1 MEIVRVEASHQA
13 YPFRGY
19 FKFLGTAGHQVV
31 TVRIV
36 SDDGSEGWGQSVF
49 PLRWSYETPEVA
61 LVLIGRYFGPA
72 LLGQDPREI
81 VALSSRLDEVLAP
94 GFTQGYPLTRASL
107 DLALHDLAGKLLGQP
122 VWRLWGCPPPQ
133 PVMLSWT
140 VNVTSLADAEV
151 VVEQGRQLGYR
162 HFNLKVAPD
171 VKFDVELARI
181 VRQMAPECFLWADAN
196 GGYTLESAKQAARLL
211 AEVGVDVLEAPLR
224 PHMIQ
229 GYRQLRRLGALPII
243 MDEGVITPRDLIE
256 FIRLEM
262 MDGLAVKLSRSGGL
276 LATKRQLEIILDAGL
291 LALGS
296 GLTDPDVSLAGSLAL
311 FGAFRLRFP
320 AALNGPQFLSACVL
334 KQPLRIENGLA
345 YAPEG
350 PGLGVAV
357 DPKMLQQLSVPAAP
371 PLATNHVVVE
381 K

>member
-1 MEIVRVEASHQA
+1 MEDTSA
-13 YPFRGY
+13 
-19 FKFLGTAGHQVV
+19 
-31 TVRIV
+31 
-36 SDDGSEGWGQSVF
+36 
-49 PLRWSYETPEVA
+49 
-61 LVLIGRYFGPA
+61 PA

-94 GFTQGYPLTRASL
+94 GFTQGLPAHPGQF

-140 VNVTSLADAEV
+140 VNVTSLADAEA

-224 PHMIQ
+224 PSH
-229 GYRQLRRLGALPII
+229 
-243 MDEGVITPRDLIE
+243 D
-256 FIRLEM
+256 
-262 MDGLAVKLSRSGGL
+262 
-276 LATKRQLEIILDAGL
+276 
-291 LALGS
+291 S
-296 GLTDPDVSLAGSLAL
+296 GL
-311 FGAFRLRFP
+311 P
-320 AALNGPQFLSACVL
+320 AAASARGIAHHYGRGCDHPPGSHRVH
-334 KQPLRIENGLA
+334 PLRDDGRAGCQAVPVGWPLGHKTTIGNHSRCWSA
-345 YAPEG
+345 G
-350 PGLGVAV
+350 PG
-357 DPKMLQQLSVPAAP
+357 
-371 PLATNHVVVE
+371 
-381 K
+381 